1 MRGVSIVGLVAAAF
15 GPAYSWL
22 LLRLLYS
29 TRWADT
35 GAPAALGAYAG
46 YIVLLA
52 VNGILEACAVSRGP
66 SESSQ
71 SRPQCVPNRKLLHR
85 LLPVRSGSCQ
95 EPINSEGT
103 IWEVVGA
110 EHFWRSTVGQCTMQ
124 CAICPFRPT
133 VLSAC
138 VRVPV
143 TCLTWMAGGA
153 QAFVHAA
160 ADSRQLV
167 RINMVLIAFAAAHM
181 ALSIALVGPGGALL
195 SLIHI

>member
-1 MRGVSIVGLVAAAF
+1 MAIVGLVAAAF

-52 VNGILEACAVSRGP
+52 VNGILEACAICRGP

-71 SRPQCVPNRKLLHR
+71 PRPQCVPDRKFPQCS
-85 LLPVRSGSCQ
+85 LPVLPGGCQ

-110 EHFWRSTVGQCTMQ
+110 QHRWSSIGWLVHNAVFPPPLRVHSPVSVRS
-124 CAICPFRPT
+124 
-133 VLSAC
+133 
-138 VRVPV
+138 RV
-143 TCLTWMAGGA
+143 
-153 QAFVHAA
+153 
-160 ADSRQLV
+160 
-167 RINMVLIAFAAAHM
+167 
-181 ALSIALVGPGGALL
+181 
-195 SLIHI
+195 